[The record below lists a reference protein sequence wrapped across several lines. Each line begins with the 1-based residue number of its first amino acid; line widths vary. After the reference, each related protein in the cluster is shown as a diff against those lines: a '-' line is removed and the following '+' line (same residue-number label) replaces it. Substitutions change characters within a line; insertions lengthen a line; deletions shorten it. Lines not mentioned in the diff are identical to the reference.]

1 MFYNILYFTFFSKKN
16 KLAFKRMYILRSFK
30 IGCLEAESQS
40 NRLARKQ
47 MGENFHSNSL
57 CIYSGVIKGARW
69 LQREA
74 ERGHWT
80 RRSLAVIKRGY
91 GSENLEHFKL
101 KDETV
106 SWFHPLT
113 TAASSSGFSGVEAE
127 FAPKIEPSTV
137 VFSTLKTWTDCALD
151 SSNNPRVFLL
161 LCRVF

>member
-1 MFYNILYFTFFSKKN
+1 
-16 KLAFKRMYILRSFK
+16 MYTLRSFK

-91 GSENLEHFKL
+91 GSEHLEHFKL

-106 SWFHPLT
+106 SWVHPLT
-113 TAASSSGFSGVEAE
+113 TAASSSGFSRVEAEFAPKMEAE

-137 VFSTLKTWTDCALD
+137 VFSTLKTWTDGALD